1 MLTEI
6 NFDRLYMLHKYL
18 NKNTEAASL
27 AAFRILFGF
36 LMLISLT
43 RFALLGWIE
52 KLYIAPDFFFS
63 YIGFSWV
70 QPLGVYTYLIFVIC
84 GISTIGIITGYRY
97 RLSIVTFFLSFTYI
111 ELMDKTTYLNHYY
124 FISVMAFLMMWLPMH
139 RYYSVDAHRNKN
151 LRVQYVPRWTVDSIK
166 LILGIV
172 YFYAGLAK
180 INYDWL
186 MNALP
191 LKIWLPGSYDLPLIG
206 GLLEQSWVAY
216 AFSWGGMIY
225 DLAIPFLLLYRP
237 SRNFAFVLVVI
248 FHLLTRAL
256 FPIGMFP
263 YIMIVSTIIFFDS
276 EVHKKIINFFGRF
289 IGYTNEI
296 FENGTILPNGLSRQK
311 ITYYIV
317 GAFIVIQLLFPF
329 RYLLYPGNLYW
340 SEEGYRFSWR
350 VMLMEKAGTAS
361 FKIVD
366 GKTGKRFYVDNKDF
380 LTSFQ
385 EKQMATQ
392 PDMIIEYAHYLR
404 DHFASQGHQNI
415 EIYVDS
421 YVTLNG
427 APSRLYIDPH
437 VDLTKEKDTWSHKE
451 WVLEY

>member
-191 LKIWLPGSYDLPLIG
+191 LKIWLPGFRK
-206 GLLEQSWVAY
+206 V
-216 AFSWGGMIY
+216 
-225 DLAIPFLLLYRP
+225 YR
-237 SRNFAFVLVVI
+237 L
-248 FHLLTRAL
+248 
-256 FPIGMFP
+256 
-263 YIMIVSTIIFFDS
+263 
-276 EVHKKIINFFGRF
+276 
-289 IGYTNEI
+289 
-296 FENGTILPNGLSRQK
+296 
-311 ITYYIV
+311 
-317 GAFIVIQLLFPF
+317 
-329 RYLLYPGNLYW
+329 
-340 SEEGYRFSWR
+340 
-350 VMLMEKAGTAS
+350 
-361 FKIVD
+361 
-366 GKTGKRFYVDNKDF
+366 
-380 LTSFQ
+380 
-385 EKQMATQ
+385 
-392 PDMIIEYAHYLR
+392 
-404 DHFASQGHQNI
+404 HQ
-415 EIYVDS
+415 
-421 YVTLNG
+421 
-427 APSRLYIDPH
+427 
-437 VDLTKEKDTWSHKE
+437 
-451 WVLEY
+451 

>member
-1 MLTEI
+1 MI
-6 NFDRLYMLHKYL
+6 QRYL
-18 NKNTEAASL
+18 NKTTKAVSL
-27 AAFRILFGF
+27 AAFRILFGL
-36 LMLISLT
+36 LMIVSLI
-43 RFALLGWIE
+43 RFAVLGWID
-52 KLYIAPDFFFS
+52 KLYISPDFFFKYS
-63 YIGFSWV
+63 GFSWV
-70 QPLGVYTYLIFVIC
+70 QPMGQWTYLLFMIC
-84 GISTIGIITGYRY
+84 GISALGVTLGYKY
-97 RLSIVTFFLSFTYI
+97 RLSIMIFFLSFTYI

-139 RYYSVDAHRNKN
+139 RYFSVDAYRNKE
-151 LRVQYVPRWTVDSIK
+151 LRAQYIPKWTVDAIK

-186 MNALP
+186 VNALP

-225 DLAIPFLLLYRP
+225 DLTIPFLLLWYPTRKY
-237 SRNFAFVLVVI
+237 AFFLVVV

-263 YIMIVSTIIFFDS
+263 YIMIVSTLIFFDAR
-276 EVHKKIINFFGRF
+276 VHERTIDYAAKL
-289 IGYTNEI
+289 IGKSRTI
-296 FENGTILPNGLSRQK
+296 FDNGVSITSSLLSNHKWKVYVVSIFMIL
-311 ITYYIV
+311 
-317 GAFIVIQLLFPF
+317 QLLIPF
-329 RYLLYPGNLYW
+329 RHLLYPGNLYW
-340 SEEGYRFSWR
+340 TEEGYRFSWR
-350 VMLMEKAGTAS
+350 VMLMEKAGTAT

-366 GKTGKRFYVDNKDF
+366 GKTSKRFYVDNRDF

-404 DHFASQGHQNI
+404 DHFANQGHQNI
-415 EIYVDS
+415 EIYVEN

-427 APSRLYIDPH
+427 ALSKPFIDH
-437 VDLTKEKDTWSHKE
+437 EVDLAKEKDTWRHKE
-451 WVLEY
+451 WVMQY